1 MGGAETCSEACRTC
15 WRGTRRTA
23 KALEFLRL
31 GRERTANGSRRA
43 SQGRPHKLSAERT
56 RPSWS
61 WSSSRCMVPALL
73 VAAVGEFRRTALE
86 PEPTSNCTCFHG
98 LCRDRQGWA
107 LSGIHVIIRSPR
119 RVISALRPH
128 PFQQHV
134 TLV

>member
-1 MGGAETCSEACRTC
+1 MGGAETCSGACRTC

-43 SQGRPHKLSAERT
+43 SQGSPHKLSAERT
-56 RPSWS
+56 RPS
-61 WSSSRCMVPALL
+61 SSSPSRCMVQALL
-73 VAAVGEFRRTALE
+73 VTAVEGLRVEIAAIETA
-86 PEPTSNCTCFHG
+86 SNWTCFHG
-98 LCRDRQGWA
+98 VCRDRQGWA
-107 LSGIHVIIRSPR
+107 LSGIHVIIRPPR

-134 TLV
+134 TFV

>member
-1 MGGAETCSEACRTC
+1 MELVEPTVRLGVFAMRIQGCNVRSIFCELIDERVKGKETNGDKKDVGGAETCSEACRTC

-61 WSSSRCMVPALL
+61 WSSSQCMVPALL
-73 VAAVGEFRRTALE
+73 VAAVGEFRIARL
-86 PEPTSNCTCFHG
+86 
-98 LCRDRQGWA
+98 
-107 LSGIHVIIRSPR
+107 
-119 RVISALRPH
+119 
-128 PFQQHV
+128 
-134 TLV
+134 